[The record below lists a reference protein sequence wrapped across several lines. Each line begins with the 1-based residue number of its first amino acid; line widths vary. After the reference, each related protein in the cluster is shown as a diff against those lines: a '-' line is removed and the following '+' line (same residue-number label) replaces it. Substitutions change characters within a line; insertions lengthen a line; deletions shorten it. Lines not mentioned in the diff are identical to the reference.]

1 MKNRNEILKSRK
13 VYIYAMLLHSIDDI
27 MEIIACPLCGS
38 KNTHSIILGNAKLP
52 YFARGYTCNDCD
64 FKGVPLIFSSEQIY
78 KKFLLLLKRI

>member
-1 MKNRNEILKSRK
+1 
-13 VYIYAMLLHSIDDI
+13 MLLHSIDDI

-38 KNTHSIILGNAKLP
+38 RNTHSMILGTMKIP

-78 KKFLLLLKRI
+78 KKFLRLLKRI

>member
-1 MKNRNEILKSRK
+1 
-13 VYIYAMLLHSIDDI
+13 MLLHSIDDI

-38 KNTHSIILGNAKLP
+38 KNTHSMILANMKIP

-78 KKFLLLLKRI
+78 NKFLRLLKRI